1 VIDSTDNQDVT
12 EAAAA
17 RYRQRRLFLLAAL
30 VLVTV
35 VPIVAMGTWW
45 MWPLLVIPAALA
57 APLAG
62 GTGLIATLLA
72 CAIGLAAASGG
83 EVISAEVL
91 MGVVAVIVVAGL
103 GAAHAGM
110 ARGVRAAMPSFAG
123 RARAAGPA
131 PGEVFDIIAARD
143 CRRAAETGSPVSV
156 AIVAVPRVDWI
167 AERHGEDVLGDLLD
181 ACSAAVAGVTS
192 GSDLVV
198 EQADGR
204 YAALV
209 PATADTAREL
219 GDRIAMALEGVAVRD
234 HDGLRVTAGSV
245 GVGVAEWREGDT
257 GPDALIERAGAALQQ
272 DMVRADLSADDQVT
286 GEFRPAAI
294 ADAA

>member
-1 VIDSTDNQDVT
+1 VSDSPDEQDVT

-17 RYRQRRLFLLAAL
+17 RYRQRRVLLLAAL
-30 VLVTV
+30 VLVMV

-83 EVISAEVL
+83 EVTSGEML
-91 MGVVAVIVVAGL
+91 MGVIAVIVVAGL

-110 ARGVRAAMPSFAG
+110 DQGVRAAMPSFTG

-131 PGEVFDIIAARD
+131 PEDAFDIIAARD

-167 AERHGEDVLGDLLD
+167 ADRHGEDVLADLLD
-181 ACSAAVAGVTS
+181 ACSAAVVGVTS

-198 EQADGR
+198 EQSDGR
-204 YAALV
+204 DAALV
-209 PATADTAREL
+209 PGSADAAREL

-245 GVGVAEWREGDT
+245 GVGVAEWRYGDT
-257 GPDALIERAGAALQQ
+257 GPDVLLERAGAALQR
-272 DMVRADLSADDQVT
+272 DMVRADGPADDQLT
-286 GEFRPAAI
+286 DEFRPAAI